1 MKAWTTKLIAAAGLV
16 CALVAPAAAGPAIDW
31 DPIFFYGSGIT
42 PTNSPLGSQLI
53 GVGTVSNFGPPLEF
67 LNPNIGP
74 YEYTIYLY
82 GLISQGTSA
91 GPFYVTNY
99 SGGFIEIRED
109 TTPDASY
116 DANPPN
122 AGVPSDFQDGT
133 VILSGQFT
141 GFFTQIN
148 GLSSFNTGN
157 AEGTIQWTGG
167 TLLPYTGQGAEPCPG
182 LFTGGLTYYPPVMIP
197 GYVYRHDGKI
207 DFNCPT
213 PTHSETWGKVKS
225 QYR

>member
-1 MKAWTTKLIAAAGLV
+1 MTKLIAAAGLV
-16 CALVAPAAAGPAIDW
+16 FALVAPVSAGPAIDW
-31 DPIFFYGSGIT
+31 DPVFFYGTGIT
-42 PTNSPLGSQLI
+42 PTNSPLNAVLV

-67 LNPNIGP
+67 LNPFIGP
-74 YEYTIYLY
+74 NEYTIYVY
-82 GLISQGTSA
+82 GLESQGTSA

-99 SGGFIEIRED
+99 SNGFIEIRED

-133 VILSGQFT
+133 LILSGNFT
-141 GFFTQIN
+141 SFFTQIN
-148 GLSSFNTGN
+148 GLSTFNTGN
-157 AEGTIQWTGG
+157 AEGVIQWTGG
-167 TLLPYTGQGAEPCPG
+167 TLLPYTGPGGEPCPG
-182 LFTGGLTYYPPVMIP
+182 LFTGGLTYYPPVMADTP

-213 PTHSETWGKVKS
+213 PTQSGTWGKVKS
-225 QYR
+225 SYR